1 MGRRLRPIASKQRSA
16 PHATIIFDYTLF
28 GLKQPGE

>member
-1 MGRRLRPIASKQRSA
+1 MGAPKQRSA